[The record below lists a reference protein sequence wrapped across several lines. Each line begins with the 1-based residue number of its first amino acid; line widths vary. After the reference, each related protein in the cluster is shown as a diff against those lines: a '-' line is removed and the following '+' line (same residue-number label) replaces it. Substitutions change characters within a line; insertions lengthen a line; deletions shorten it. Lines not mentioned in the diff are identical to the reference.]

1 MGILKEYF
9 IDSSTF
15 ALADNI
21 YTDAALTTTAPD
33 GTYSFGGTTRPA
45 VSGVLGLIEVCV
57 GCSVPC
63 DSGVI
68 QAFFRQGRHEISY
81 TTNNDTGI
89 IVAEVTVQNS
99 AVGFSIDQGVG
110 TEVVKMSS
118 ERYGKL
124 ENPVFN
130 SPTVIGVTGE
140 FNAVNASYNSYD
152 HVSGEFVAA
161 SPTTAN
167 ITTVAGDDLTTA
179 INPGKCVM
187 VLSKTLASP
196 KVFTLIAEA
205 PSANSSF
212 TVDIKCT
219 KKLTQVERSV
229 SAVGHTEACAL
240 PISTIAYHVAVN
252 GQNGVSYTDE
262 TSEVF
267 GTVGLHDYLYS
278 NFTGGILLTDG
289 YYKVDADEFAAAYT
303 IKVEDGIVTERTVC
317 VVIEE

>member
-21 YTDAALTTTAPD
+21 YTDAALSTTAPD
-33 GTYSFGGTTRPA
+33 GVYSFGGTTRPA

-57 GCSVPC
+57 GCGIPC
-63 DSGVI
+63 DSGII

-81 TTNNDTGI
+81 TTNNDTGV

-99 AVGFSIDQGVG
+99 AVGFKIDQGVS
-110 TEVVKMSS
+110 TDVVKMSS

-140 FNAVNASYNSYD
+140 FNVVNASYNSYD
-152 HVSGEFVAA
+152 HVSGEWVAA

-167 ITTVAGDDLTTA
+167 ITTVGGDNLTTA

-187 VLSKTLASP
+187 VLTKTLASP

-219 KKLTQVERSV
+219 KKLTQVRRST
-229 SAVGHTEACAL
+229 SAASHSAACAL
-240 PISTIAYHVAVN
+240 TLTTIAYHVAVN

-267 GTVGLHDYLYS
+267 GTVGLYDYLYA

-289 YYKVDADEFAAAYT
+289 FYNVDGDSLGEAYT
-303 IKVEDGIVTERTVC
+303 IKVEDGIVTERVLC
-317 VVIEE
+317 SE

>member
-21 YTDAALTTTAPD
+21 YTDAALSTTAPD

-81 TTNNDTGI
+81 TSNNDTGV
-89 IVAEVTVQNS
+89 IVAEITVQNS
-99 AVGFSIDQGVG
+99 AVGFKIDQGVS
-110 TEVVKMSS
+110 TDVVKLSS

-140 FNAVNASYNSYD
+140 FNVVNASYNSYD
-152 HVSGEFVAA
+152 HVSGEWVAA

-187 VLSKTLASP
+187 VINKTLASP
-196 KVFTLIAEA
+196 KVITLIAEA
-205 PSANSSF
+205 PSVNSSF

-219 KKLTQVERSV
+219 KKLTQVQRSV
-229 SAVGHTEACAL
+229 AAASHSAACVL
-240 PISTIAYHVAVN
+240 TLTTIAYHVAVN
-252 GQNGVSYTDE
+252 GQNGVSLTDE
-262 TSEVF
+262 SSEVY
-267 GTVGLHDYLYS
+267 GEVGLYDYLYS
-278 NFTGGILLTDG
+278 NFTGSITLTDG
-289 YYKVDADEFAAAYT
+289 YYNVDGGSPDEDYT
-303 IKVEDGIVTERTVC
+303 IRVEDGIVTERELC
-317 VVIEE
+317 SE